1 MREYRP
7 WVTSRLAWGV
17 IEKEFPNCN
26 LASVRIASP
35 TTVMPPAAICK
46 GVQGAIWIAA
56 IIRIVIA
63 IGGTK
68 VTKAAPA
75 FILDSDVS
83 LLSCDIKRQISTL
96 YEPVYT
102 SAITSISTRTSL
114 GSRATSTVARAGGA
128 DFQNFP

>member
-35 TTVMPPAAICK
+35 TTVMPPAAIRK

-68 VTKAAPA
+68 TPA
-75 FILDSDVS
+75 EDL
-83 LLSCDIKRQISTL
+83 
-96 YEPVYT
+96 
-102 SAITSISTRTSL
+102 
-114 GSRATSTVARAGGA
+114 
-128 DFQNFP
+128 FPR